1 MAIHKKKALLITG
14 GVITLAVLTGILAL
28 MLNINAFTP
37 QIEAAMSMALG
48 MEVRITG
55 SSGLAVFP
63 GFGLTLKNV
72 VLRKN
77 GVDVVKIEKM
87 RMRLK
92 LRSLARSEI
101 KIIQVRLVRPVFSIV
116 RSKNGMFNVEKPE
129 RRLWEQLLAVEKL
142 TILQGNL
149 FYTNEA
155 SGETIEVG
163 ELDVNMNNLYFD
175 GTNHAGPFKNSSFTG
190 NVGCK
195 ILRIT
200 DLTLT
205 NISMSAAAEKGILDV
220 NPIRMNISGGD
231 GNGSLHVDMTGAL
244 PRYRFI
250 CSLNR
255 VRIEDLVHLYAI
267 EKSPQKTIEGAID
280 ISADLTA
287 IGKHADE
294 MKRSLDGILAL
305 NGQDLMIYDFDID
318 DLVMKYERSQ
328 NFNLLDVGAFLLA
341 GPFGPIVTK
350 SYNFASLYEASQGG
364 KGRIRKLVSVWK
376 VENGIAEARDVA
388 LASKEQRIAMRGGL
402 DFIRERFVD
411 VTIAALDKRGCTVFS
426 ENVRGPFNKPTIEKE
441 NILKSIAGSVLN
453 PLQDAWEFIQGQ
465 ECTVFYSGSVAQ
477 PEG

>member
-1 MAIHKKKALLITG
+1 MAIHKNKALLITG
-14 GVITLAVLTGILAL
+14 CVIALAVLTGVLAL

-37 QIEAAMSMALG
+37 QIEAAMSMSLG
-48 MEVRITG
+48 IEVRITG
-55 SSGLAVFP
+55 SSSLAVFP

-72 VLRKN
+72 GLLKN

-92 LRSLARSEI
+92 LRSLVRSEI
-101 KIIQVRLVRPVFSIV
+101 KIIQVSLVKPVFSIV

-129 RRLWEQLLAVEKL
+129 RRLWEQLLALGKI
-142 TILQGNL
+142 TIFQGNL
-149 FYTNEA
+149 FYMNEA
-155 SGETIEVG
+155 SGETIEANGVN
-163 ELDVNMNNLYFD
+163 VNMNNLSFD
-175 GTNHAGPFKNSSFTG
+175 GTNHAEPFKNISFAG

-195 ILRIT
+195 ILRIH
-200 DLTLT
+200 DFTLT
-205 NISMSAAAEKGILDV
+205 NIAMSAAAEKGILDV

-255 VRIEDLVHLYAI
+255 VRIEELVHLYGI
-267 EKSPQKTIEGAID
+267 EKIPQKTIEGAIN

-287 IGKHADE
+287 IGQRADE
-294 MKRSLDGILAL
+294 MKRSLDGTLAL
-305 NGQDLMIYDFDID
+305 NGQDLTIYDFDID
-318 DLVMKYERSQ
+318 ALVMKYERSQ

-364 KGRIRKLVSVWK
+364 KGSIRKLVSVWK

-388 LASKEQRIAMRGGL
+388 PCL
-402 DFIRERFVD
+402 ERATD
-411 VTIAALDKRGCTVFS
+411 CHA
-426 ENVRGPFNKPTIEKE
+426 RGPWTSSASNSSTSP
-441 NILKSIAGSVLN
+441 
-453 PLQDAWEFIQGQ
+453 
-465 ECTVFYSGSVAQ
+465 
-477 PEG
+477 